1 MTATNTSPVCIM
13 PGPAYMM
20 PDPNP
25 STEEQVLNALAS
37 AAQADSMEDLFRGIR
52 EITLVTSYCRV
63 PLNSDFH
70 EIDRKAGTW
79 IETLALMEQW
89 AHRCYNPGAPIRTR
103 CRLGCC
109 R

>member
-1 MTATNTSPVCIM
+1 MTATNTSPVCMM
-13 PGPAYMM
+13 PG
-20 PDPNP
+20 PNP
-25 STEEQVLNALAS
+25 STEEEVLNALAS

-79 IETLALMEQW
+79 NETQALMEQW
-89 AHRCYNPGAPIRTR
+89 AHSCYNPGAPIRTR

>member
-1 MTATNTSPVCIM
+1 MTATNTSPVCMM
-13 PGPAYMM
+13 PCPVYMM
-20 PDPNP
+20 TDPNP

-79 IETLALMEQW
+79 NETQALMEQW

-103 CRLGCC
+103 CRLGYC